1 MSEEIQQIGGP
12 REIYQTPK
20 PLCCFHR
27 RGKYPAGA
35 IEGKTAGTRCG
46 SMTVCNRVPAKQM
59 PDVVVTSGGAVALV
73 VRPENVALVPATGK
87 RAAGAI
93 KGRVSAV
100 TYLGTDTQYA
110 VLLEGGAEIIAR
122 VQNNQV
128 RHETAF
134 SVDDNVHVTLDSGS
148 LSVLV
153 E

>member
-1 MSEEIQQIGGP
+1 MRLNDGVQI
-12 REIYQTPK
+12 
-20 PLCCFHR
+20 
-27 RGKYPAGA
+27 
-35 IEGKTAGTRCG
+35 
-46 SMTVCNRVPAKQM
+46 RVPAKQM

-110 VLLEGGAEIIAR
+110 VLLEGAEIIAR